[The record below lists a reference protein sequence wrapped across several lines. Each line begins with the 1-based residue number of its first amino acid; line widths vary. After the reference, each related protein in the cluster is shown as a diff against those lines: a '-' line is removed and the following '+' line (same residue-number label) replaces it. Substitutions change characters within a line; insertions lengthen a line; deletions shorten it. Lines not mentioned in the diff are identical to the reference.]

1 MELKK
6 IPQDLIQNRRI
17 KTMTDTQAIADEL
30 YNTIQ
35 STVEQAKLVDNGNGF
50 DLNDVQNIVNLIQT
64 VLTEVEKLSAE
75 KLDTTLTGPEKKEV
89 AVAVLTRFLSFD
101 IPWVPNFLENKVKS
115 YAVNFVIDYT
125 VQLLNKKLGKTW
137 FQ

>member
-1 MELKK
+1 
-6 IPQDLIQNRRI
+6 
-17 KTMTDTQAIADEL
+17 MTDTQAIADEL

-35 STVEQAKLVDNGNGF
+35 STIQQAKLVDNGNGF
-50 DLNDVQNIVNLIQT
+50 DLTDVQNIVNLIQS
-64 VLTEVEKLSAE
+64 VLTEVEKLSTE

-89 AVAVLTRFLSFD
+89 ATQVILKFLSFD

-137 FQ
+137 LQ